1 MLDETKSYS
10 LPLQT
15 LPSLDLQHHIDDLLE
30 IQDFIEKRG
39 IKTVNTRIERYIEF
53 LRQASINQ
61 SINPSDIFKHS
72 TTSPFRHSTDWMLYV
87 LREVHELMWIL
98 KGIKKRVPLG
108 IDDKLKMIVSGRDF
122 AVLDTNSNS
131 RNTQFEL
138 RIASYFCQ
146 AGYDV
151 DISTETDII
160 ATSKRQA
167 FYIECKRVGSEKQLE
182 KRLSEAKRQL
192 SRRIPPQSGKL
203 TIVGCIAAD
212 VTKVAF
218 SHNGLTFGMVNEH
231 SRDAIR
237 EKLINISNVVRKM
250 SLFHDCPS
258 LLNYWLQIHIP
269 SLIVYPPTVFTRFS
283 SYHIFRNSMNRQERK
298 AIKVFRNIFESAS
311 QGDIRESPAQTLTP
325 RTTVSF
331 PAGTIY
337 GIKKEIIE
345 KFLKEGKAAKIDINE
360 EVARLTINDKTYTFS
375 FWDFTMVIPMLSN
388 GWQEIIAEDPKAQL
402 EMIAIMYAQC
412 LPYENLDNALRSN

>member
-182 KRLSEAKRQL
+182 KITGELELLHCIR
-192 SRRIPPQSGKL
+192 KL
-203 TIVGCIAAD
+203 RS
-212 VTKVAF
+212 K
-218 SHNGLTFGMVNEH
+218 
-231 SRDAIR
+231 
-237 EKLINISNVVRKM
+237 
-250 SLFHDCPS
+250 
-258 LLNYWLQIHIP
+258 
-269 SLIVYPPTVFTRFS
+269 
-283 SYHIFRNSMNRQERK
+283 
-298 AIKVFRNIFESAS
+298 
-311 QGDIRESPAQTLTP
+311 
-325 RTTVSF
+325 
-331 PAGTIY
+331 
-337 GIKKEIIE
+337 
-345 KFLKEGKAAKIDINE
+345 AKI
-360 EVARLTINDKTYTFS
+360 
-375 FWDFTMVIPMLSN
+375 
-388 GWQEIIAEDPKAQL
+388 EILFDQL
-402 EMIAIMYAQC
+402 
-412 LPYENLDNALRSN
+412 